1 MLRRPPPQAPPPGG
15 APPPPTMLPPPTPQA
30 GASWA
35 LPPYLEAARYRKE
48 ITMSTATLTVPF
60 TGYESLAQ
68 LRDDLKVRI
77 HLGEM
82 DARDQWQKLEPK
94 WWALQ
99 RKVVAVEKASAG
111 AVEEITAAADL
122 LIEELLKGYGQIRKA
137 L

>member
-1 MLRRPPPQAPPPGG
+1 
-15 APPPPTMLPPPTPQA
+15 
-30 GASWA
+30 
-35 LPPYLEAARYRKE
+35 
-48 ITMSTATLTVPF
+48 MSTATLTVPF

-94 WWALQ
+94 WWELQ
-99 RKVVAVEKASAG
+99 RKVAAVERASAG
-111 AVEEITAAADL
+111 AMEEITAAGNL
-122 LIEELLKGYGQIRKA
+122 LIEELFKGYGQIRKA

>member
-1 MLRRPPPQAPPPGG
+1 
-15 APPPPTMLPPPTPQA
+15 
-30 GASWA
+30 
-35 LPPYLEAARYRKE
+35 
-48 ITMSTATLTVPF
+48 MSTATLTVPF
-60 TGYESLAQ
+60 TGYESLAE

-94 WWALQ
+94 WWGLQ

-111 AVEEITAAADL
+111 AVQEITAAADL
-122 LIEELLKGYGQIRKA
+122 LIEELSKGYDRIRKA

>member
-1 MLRRPPPQAPPPGG
+1 
-15 APPPPTMLPPPTPQA
+15 
-30 GASWA
+30 
-35 LPPYLEAARYRKE
+35 
-48 ITMSTATLTVPF
+48 MSTATLTVPF

-94 WWALQ
+94 WWELQ
-99 RKVVAVEKASAG
+99 RKVTAVEKASAG
-111 AVEEITAAADL
+111 AMEEITAAGNL
-122 LIEELLKGYGQIRKA
+122 LIEELLKGYSQIRKA

>member
-1 MLRRPPPQAPPPGG
+1 
-15 APPPPTMLPPPTPQA
+15 
-30 GASWA
+30 
-35 LPPYLEAARYRKE
+35 
-48 ITMSTATLTVPF
+48 MSTATLTLPF

-94 WWALQ
+94 WWELQ
-99 RKVVAVEKASAG
+99 RKVAAVEKASAG
-111 AVEEITAAADL
+111 AVSEITTAGNL
-122 LIEELLKGYGQIRKA
+122 LIEELLKGYDQIRKA

>member
-1 MLRRPPPQAPPPGG
+1 
-15 APPPPTMLPPPTPQA
+15 
-30 GASWA
+30 
-35 LPPYLEAARYRKE
+35 
-48 ITMSTATLTVPF
+48 MSTATLTVPF

>member
-1 MLRRPPPQAPPPGG
+1 
-15 APPPPTMLPPPTPQA
+15 
-30 GASWA
+30 
-35 LPPYLEAARYRKE
+35 
-48 ITMSTATLTVPF
+48 MSTATLTLPF

-94 WWALQ
+94 WWELQ
-99 RKVVAVEKASAG
+99 RKVAAVERASAS
-111 AVEEITAAADL
+111 AAKEVTTAGNL
-122 LIEELLKGYGQIRKA
+122 LIEELFKGYDQIRKA

>member
-1 MLRRPPPQAPPPGG
+1 
-15 APPPPTMLPPPTPQA
+15 
-30 GASWA
+30 
-35 LPPYLEAARYRKE
+35 
-48 ITMSTATLTVPF
+48 MSTATLTLPF

-82 DARDQWQKLEPK
+82 EARDQWQKLEPK
-94 WWALQ
+94 WWELQ
-99 RKVVAVEKASAG
+99 RKVAAVEKASAG
-111 AVEEITAAADL
+111 AMEEITTAGNL

>member
-1 MLRRPPPQAPPPGG
+1 
-15 APPPPTMLPPPTPQA
+15 
-30 GASWA
+30 
-35 LPPYLEAARYRKE
+35 
-48 ITMSTATLTVPF
+48 MSTATLTVPF
-60 TGYESLAQ
+60 TGYESLAE

-94 WWALQ
+94 WWELQ
-99 RKVVAVEKASAG
+99 RRVTAVEKASAG
-111 AVEEITAAADL
+111 AVQEITAAADL